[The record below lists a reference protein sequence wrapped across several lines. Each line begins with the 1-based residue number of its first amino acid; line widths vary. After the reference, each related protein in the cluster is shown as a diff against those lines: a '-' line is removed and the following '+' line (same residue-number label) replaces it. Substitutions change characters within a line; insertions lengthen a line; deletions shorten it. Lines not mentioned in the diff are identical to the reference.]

1 MPNVYW
7 VKATYIPTNK
17 IIGVAGWQAPGSPVH
32 TFWRRSATQFYKWD
46 EKYNW
51 SEADVEE
58 MWQGV
63 DMSVWEG
70 GFEKDDKARQEVLG
84 DEPHWYLAP
93 LFTRPEF
100 KGRGIGSMLLK
111 WGIEQADATNPV
123 TPMYLE
129 SSEYAVKVYEH
140 VGFVNL
146 GKNSF
151 VRRGPKVKDSS
162 EGLPKAKEEE
172 GTVGKGSTEVVVEEV
187 KAKAA

>member
-1 MPNVYW
+1 VYW
-7 VKATYIPTNK
+7 IKATYIPTNK
-17 IIGVAGWQAPGSPVH
+17 IIGIAGWQAPGSPLH
-32 TFWRRSATQFYKWD
+32 TFWRRSATHFYKWD

-51 SEADVEE
+51 SEADIEE

-70 GFEKDDKARQEVLG
+70 GFEKDDKVRQEVLG

-93 LFTRPEF
+93 LYTRPEF

-111 WGIEQADATNPV
+111 WGIEKADATDPA

-140 VGFVNL
+140 VGFVNV

-162 EGLPKAKEEE
+162 KGLLKAEEAE
-172 GTVGKGSTEVVVEEV
+172 GTVGKDSTEVVVEEV
-187 KAKAA
+187 KAKVA